1 MTSKRTSTEP
11 RIAAAFKIWVPSRGR
26 QDCLKVQHAAK
37 NFVFIRFI
45 LFVCT
50 TALLGKER
58 NVTNWIFRARKDF
71 IAAPALVWMGSV
83 EIFEEGYFEVKRHHE
98 QPDEQRAQ
106 NDGSLQ
112 DLGSESAQ
120 AGFP

>member
-1 MTSKRTSTEP
+1 LLRCIRRTKKVS
-11 RIAAAFKIWVPSRGR
+11 
-26 QDCLKVQHAAK
+26 DC
-37 NFVFIRFI
+37 
-45 LFVCT
+45 
-50 TALLGKER
+50 GGP
-58 NVTNWIFRARKDF
+58 WIFRARIDF
-71 IAAPALVWMGSV
+71 IAALVLVCMGSV
-83 EIFEEGYFEVKRHHE
+83 ETFEEGYFEVKRHHE